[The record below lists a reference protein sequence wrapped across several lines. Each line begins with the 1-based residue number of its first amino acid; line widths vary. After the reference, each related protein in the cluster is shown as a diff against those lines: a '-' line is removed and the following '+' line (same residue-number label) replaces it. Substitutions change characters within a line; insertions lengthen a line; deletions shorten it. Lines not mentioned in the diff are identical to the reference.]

1 MEISISILAL
11 DNAITS
17 LKSLESDWNS
27 KYEKAPATVGSG
39 DTVKELAAIGMVYES
54 LHTHLSSLL
63 AGTISFLENTKQS
76 YRESDEAASAKI
88 QGA

>member
-11 DNAITS
+11 NNAITS

-27 KYEKAPATVGSG
+27 KVENAPETVGGG
-39 DTVKELAAIGMVYES
+39 DAVKELEAIGKVYED
-54 LHTHLSSLL
+54 LHTHLSALL
-63 AGTISFLENTKQS
+63 AGTISFLENTRQS
-76 YRESDEAASAKI
+76 YQESDEAASAKI